1 MNTPGLFIIGAV
13 VMIIVASAIAVLI
26 YGAILDGRDIRE
38 EELSEA
44 NRPPGP

>member
-1 MNTPGLFIIGAV
+1 MNTPGLFIMGAV
-13 VMIIVASAIAVLI
+13 VTLIVAGALALLV

-44 NRPPGP
+44 DRPPGP